1 MDMPKT
7 ESAVQLK
14 DGIQEEIIE
23 EAEDLQNV
31 TDEAEGEDHLT
42 KPFTISSYGA
52 DYTVDSLVKRMET
65 ESFFVPPF
73 QRSLVWNVKQ
83 ASRFIESL
91 LMGLPVP
98 GIFVFREAHTNR
110 HLIVDGQ
117 QRLRTLQAF
126 YNGIFRG
133 AEFRLLDVRTQWLEK
148 TYKQLDSSDK
158 LRLDDSV
165 IHTTIFRQDQPE
177 NNIDS
182 IYEVFERINTG
193 GIKLSDQEIRVCV
206 NFGPFTELLKNLNEN
221 TYWRGLYGTKSV
233 RLKDQE
239 LILRFL
245 ALLYDFE
252 SYSRPMRVFLNR
264 FMEKNTNIDE
274 MRSDEYSQRFNN
286 TIQYV
291 SETLERRAFRP
302 ERSLNTAVFD
312 AVMVGLADRLSKG
325 RIHDSNAFLAAY
337 DKLLSDA
344 SFKDAYTRSTANE
357 EKVKLRIR
365 LAKDAFSAIS

>member
-1 MDMPKT
+1 IAT
-7 ESAVQLK
+7 
-14 DGIQEEIIE
+14 
-23 EAEDLQNV
+23 
-31 TDEAEGEDHLT
+31 
-42 KPFTISSYGA
+42 
-52 DYTVDSLVKRMET
+52 R
-65 ESFFVPPF
+65 
-73 QRSLVWNVKQ
+73 W
-83 ASRFIESL
+83 RFC
-91 LMGLPVP
+91 GLPQSASCSEN
-98 GIFVFREAHTNR
+98 FVIPPDVF
-110 HLIVDGQ
+110 GQ
-117 QRLRTLQAF
+117 T
-126 YNGIFRG
+126 
-133 AEFRLLDVRTQWLEK
+133 
-148 TYKQLDSSDK
+148 
-158 LRLDDSV
+158 
-165 IHTTIFRQDQPE
+165 
-177 NNIDS
+177 
-182 IYEVFERINTG
+182 
-193 GIKLSDQEIRVCV
+193 
-206 NFGPFTELLKNLNEN
+206 
-221 TYWRGLYGTKSV
+221 
-233 RLKDQE
+233 LKDQE

-312 AVMVGLADRLSKG
+312 AVMVGLADRLRKS